1 MRYITVA
8 LAKGRLA
15 NQTMDLLE
23 KSGITCEEI
32 RDKDTRKLIFT
43 NRELGLRFFLS
54 KTSDVPTYVEYGA
67 ADLGVVGS
75 DTIHEE
81 NRRVL
86 EVLDL
91 GLGKC
96 NMCVAGPGTARELL
110 STNRIRRVATK
121 YPRIAKEYFYE
132 KKHQTVEII
141 KLNGSVELAPIVGLS
156 EVIVDIVETGS
167 TLRANG
173 LEVLETIEPLSA
185 RVIVNEASMKLERER
200 ILSLI
205 GALRKSLEE

>member
-1 MRYITVA
+1 MKYITIA

-15 NQTMDLLE
+15 KQTLALLE
-23 KSGITCEEI
+23 QTGITCEEMK
-32 RDKDTRKLIFT
+32 DKDTRKLIFI
-43 NRELGLRFFLS
+43 NEELKLKFFLS

-75 DTIHEE
+75 DTIMEE
-81 NRRVL
+81 GRKVL

-96 NMCVAGPGTARELL
+96 NMCVAGPASAKELL
-110 STNRIRRVATK
+110 HNNQVIRVASK
-121 YPRIAKEYFYE
+121 YPAIAKNYFYNQ
-132 KKHQTVEII
+132 KHQTVEIV

-167 TLRANG
+167 TLKANG
-173 LEVLETIEPLSA
+173 LEVLETICSLSA
-185 RVIVNEASMKLERER
+185 RVIVNEASMKLQRER
-200 ILSLI
+200 ITKLI
-205 GALRKSLEE
+205 KDLKQALE